1 MDINTLFG
9 VKDQVVLITGGSRG
23 IGKMMAEGFV
33 RNGAKVYIS
42 ARSDSV
48 CNETAA
54 ELNAMDV
61 STVEGCQR
69 LAKALGE
76 HESKLHVL
84 INNSGVAWGGG
95 FDAHSA
101 KAWSKVMDLN
111 VTSPFF
117 LTKFL
122 LPLLQTHAR
131 VIMVGSIAG
140 LQPQDLGTLAY
151 DTSKAAI
158 HHLTRV
164 LAVQLAPRQITV
176 NCIAPGLV
184 PTKMSQQIATATGK
198 ECLISDKSLSS
209 PSYQTPEVA
218 PQQSAG
224 VTDAALT
231 TVFKS
236 DVMLLQLKFEKLER
250 LWGTSAKSYEP
261 HVNAPPEAVVS
272 IEPHG
277 KEEALRAHIQKLQ
290 CELAHTATDL
300 QTKHRVAEN
309 RWHRELEVLKHEC
322 AALNNTIMGLHE
334 EVDVTK
340 RALRHTTQE
349 LETASL
355 KLELPQHECQR
366 HDTTMKTLVGENE
379 EMVNQL
385 RDRHATATAH
395 WTAELDGIHR
405 RFQTQLEEVHA
416 QQRAQQQESDERH
429 ATQLQSALDKVATL
443 EDTTY
448 ELKELVTA
456 LTEED
461 DALVQR
467 IEHWYCVTRWEVIEQ
482 LRAQL
487 DEWTVQRGMK
497 EMALQQ
503 SITSLNQEIACH
515 LDCIDQLQKDKRALV
530 QSQCNDSE
538 VQAID
543 SYEEVV
549 KQEIHVMKRAFELKA
564 RLAMEQMDTQ
574 DRAHFKQVQ
583 ELLRKHKD
591 ERMADQLQ
599 AKKLAHECRTLQEK
613 CKLLE
618 AM

>member
-1 MDINTLFG
+1 MDVRYGRHHVPPSSVVAPVKGSKKGYAVMIMPRRVFG
-9 VKDQVVLITGGSRG
+9 EPSCTCSVGVTAVDIGQISKLPVVP
-23 IGKMMAEGFV
+23 
-33 RNGAKVYIS
+33 N
-42 ARSDSV
+42 ARS
-48 CNETAA
+48 
-54 ELNAMDV
+54 
-61 STVEGCQR
+61 R
-69 LAKALGE
+69 
-76 HESKLHVL
+76 
-84 INNSGVAWGGG
+84 
-95 FDAHSA
+95 
-101 KAWSKVMDLN
+101 
-111 VTSPFF
+111 P
-117 LTKFL
+117 
-122 LPLLQTHAR
+122 
-131 VIMVGSIAG
+131 
-140 LQPQDLGTLAY
+140 
-151 DTSKAAI
+151 
-158 HHLTRV
+158 
-164 LAVQLAPRQITV
+164 
-176 NCIAPGLV
+176 
-184 PTKMSQQIATATGK
+184 
-198 ECLISDKSLSS
+198 
-209 PSYQTPEVA
+209 

-355 KLELPQHECQR
+355 KLELLQHECQR

-405 RFQTQLEEVHA
+405 RFQTQLDEVHA
-416 QQRAQQQESDERH
+416 QQRAQKQQSDERH
-429 ATQLQSALDKVATL
+429 ATQLQRALDKVATL
-443 EDTTY
+443 EDSTY
-448 ELKELVTA
+448 ELKGLVTT

-467 IEHWYCVTRWEVIEQ
+467 IEHWYCVVNLAEHDMV
-482 LRAQL
+482 
-487 DEWTVQRGMK
+487 TV
-497 EMALQQ
+497 
-503 SITSLNQEIACH
+503 
-515 LDCIDQLQKDKRALV
+515 
-530 QSQCNDSE
+530 
-538 VQAID
+538 
-543 SYEEVV
+543 
-549 KQEIHVMKRAFELKA
+549 
-564 RLAMEQMDTQ
+564 
-574 DRAHFKQVQ
+574 
-583 ELLRKHKD
+583 
-591 ERMADQLQ
+591 RM
-599 AKKLAHECRTLQEK
+599 
-613 CKLLE
+613 
-618 AM
+618 

>member
-1 MDINTLFG
+1 
-9 VKDQVVLITGGSRG
+9 
-23 IGKMMAEGFV
+23 
-33 RNGAKVYIS
+33 
-42 ARSDSV
+42 
-48 CNETAA
+48 
-54 ELNAMDV
+54 
-61 STVEGCQR
+61 
-69 LAKALGE
+69 
-76 HESKLHVL
+76 
-84 INNSGVAWGGG
+84 
-95 FDAHSA
+95 
-101 KAWSKVMDLN
+101 
-111 VTSPFF
+111 
-117 LTKFL
+117 
-122 LPLLQTHAR
+122 
-131 VIMVGSIAG
+131 
-140 LQPQDLGTLAY
+140 
-151 DTSKAAI
+151 
-158 HHLTRV
+158 
-164 LAVQLAPRQITV
+164 
-176 NCIAPGLV
+176 
-184 PTKMSQQIATATGK
+184 
-198 ECLISDKSLSS
+198 LISDKSLSS

-261 HVNAPPEAVVS
+261 HVNAPPEVVVS

-277 KEEALRAHIQKLQ
+277 KEEALRAHIQQLQ

-355 KLELPQHECQR
+355 KLELLQHECQR

-379 EMVNQL
+379 EMVNQ
-385 RDRHATATAH
+385 
-395 WTAELDGIHR
+395 
-405 RFQTQLEEVHA
+405 
-416 QQRAQQQESDERH
+416 
-429 ATQLQSALDKVATL
+429 
-443 EDTTY
+443 
-448 ELKELVTA
+448 
-456 LTEED
+456 
-461 DALVQR
+461 
-467 IEHWYCVTRWEVIEQ
+467 TRWEVIEQ

-487 DEWTVQRGMK
+487 DEWTVHRGMK

-564 RLAMEQMDTQ
+564 RLATEQMDTQ

>member
-1 MDINTLFG
+1 
-9 VKDQVVLITGGSRG
+9 
-23 IGKMMAEGFV
+23 
-33 RNGAKVYIS
+33 
-42 ARSDSV
+42 
-48 CNETAA
+48 
-54 ELNAMDV
+54 
-61 STVEGCQR
+61 
-69 LAKALGE
+69 
-76 HESKLHVL
+76 
-84 INNSGVAWGGG
+84 
-95 FDAHSA
+95 
-101 KAWSKVMDLN
+101 
-111 VTSPFF
+111 
-117 LTKFL
+117 
-122 LPLLQTHAR
+122 
-131 VIMVGSIAG
+131 
-140 LQPQDLGTLAY
+140 
-151 DTSKAAI
+151 
-158 HHLTRV
+158 
-164 LAVQLAPRQITV
+164 
-176 NCIAPGLV
+176 
-184 PTKMSQQIATATGK
+184 
-198 ECLISDKSLSS
+198 
-209 PSYQTPEVA
+209 
-218 PQQSAG
+218 
-224 VTDAALT
+224 
-231 TVFKS
+231 
-236 DVMLLQLKFEKLER
+236 
-250 LWGTSAKSYEP
+250 
-261 HVNAPPEAVVS
+261 
-272 IEPHG
+272 
-277 KEEALRAHIQKLQ
+277 EEALRAHIQQLQ

-300 QTKHRVAEN
+300 LTKHRVAEN

-355 KLELPQHECQR
+355 KLELLQQECQR

-416 QQRAQQQESDERH
+416 QQRAQQQQSDESH

-443 EDTTY
+443 EDSTY
-448 ELKELVTA
+448 ELKGLVTT

-467 IEHWYCVTRWEVIEQ
+467 IEYCVEGPTVSPELALDVDGISALKVAKPLARAFQVLSAVVPSVAASDAARQSTTRQFERELLVALGEVAQANETISSLEALAQTRWEVIEQ

-503 SITSLNQEIACH
+503 SITSLNQEIACQ

-543 SYEEVV
+543 SYEQVV

>member
-1 MDINTLFG
+1 MDVRYGRHHVPPSSVVAPVKGSKKGYAVMIMPRRVFG
-9 VKDQVVLITGGSRG
+9 EPSCTCSVGVTAVDIGQISKLPVVP
-23 IGKMMAEGFV
+23 
-33 RNGAKVYIS
+33 N
-42 ARSDSV
+42 ARS
-48 CNETAA
+48 
-54 ELNAMDV
+54 
-61 STVEGCQR
+61 R
-69 LAKALGE
+69 
-76 HESKLHVL
+76 
-84 INNSGVAWGGG
+84 
-95 FDAHSA
+95 
-101 KAWSKVMDLN
+101 
-111 VTSPFF
+111 P
-117 LTKFL
+117 
-122 LPLLQTHAR
+122 
-131 VIMVGSIAG
+131 
-140 LQPQDLGTLAY
+140 
-151 DTSKAAI
+151 
-158 HHLTRV
+158 
-164 LAVQLAPRQITV
+164 
-176 NCIAPGLV
+176 
-184 PTKMSQQIATATGK
+184 
-198 ECLISDKSLSS
+198 
-209 PSYQTPEVA
+209 

-261 HVNAPPEAVVS
+261 HVNAPPEVVVS

-277 KEEALRAHIQKLQ
+277 KEEALRAHIQQLQ

-355 KLELPQHECQR
+355 KLELLQHECQR

-405 RFQTQLEEVHA
+405 RFQTQLDEVHA
-416 QQRAQQQESDERH
+416 QQRAQKQQSDERH
-429 ATQLQSALDKVATL
+429 ATQLQRALDKVATL
-443 EDTTY
+443 EDSTY
-448 ELKELVTA
+448 ELKGLVTT

-467 IEHWYCVTRWEVIEQ
+467 IEHWYCTRWEVIEQ

-487 DEWTVQRGMK
+487 DEWTVHRGMK

-564 RLAMEQMDTQ
+564 RLATEQMDTQ

>member
-1 MDINTLFG
+1 MDVRYGRHHVPPSSVVAPVKGSKKG
-9 VKDQVVLITGGSRG
+9 VGVTAVDIGQISKLPVVP
-23 IGKMMAEGFV
+23 
-33 RNGAKVYIS
+33 N
-42 ARSDSV
+42 ARS
-48 CNETAA
+48 
-54 ELNAMDV
+54 
-61 STVEGCQR
+61 R
-69 LAKALGE
+69 
-76 HESKLHVL
+76 
-84 INNSGVAWGGG
+84 
-95 FDAHSA
+95 
-101 KAWSKVMDLN
+101 
-111 VTSPFF
+111 P
-117 LTKFL
+117 
-122 LPLLQTHAR
+122 
-131 VIMVGSIAG
+131 
-140 LQPQDLGTLAY
+140 
-151 DTSKAAI
+151 
-158 HHLTRV
+158 
-164 LAVQLAPRQITV
+164 
-176 NCIAPGLV
+176 
-184 PTKMSQQIATATGK
+184 
-198 ECLISDKSLSS
+198 
-209 PSYQTPEVA
+209 

-236 DVMLLQLKFEKLER
+236 DVMLLQLKCEKLER
-250 LWGTSAKSYEP
+250 LWGTRDSQSPPTCDHDIRAIVAQTSNVEAILAREKYASMAEAVCKLSLKIELNDLVGRKMQAVETLVLQNTAMAPTPEQWTLPSTVTLSRLPTFLALIDRLVQLHSTVARLAVAPPQSAKSYEP
-261 HVNAPPEAVVS
+261 HNNAPPEVVVS

-277 KEEALRAHIQKLQ
+277 KEEALRAHIQQLQ

-300 QTKHRVAEN
+300 LTKHRVAEN

-355 KLELPQHECQR
+355 KLELLQQECQR

-416 QQRAQQQESDERH
+416 QQRAQQQQSDESH

-443 EDTTY
+443 EDSTY
-448 ELKELVTA
+448 ELKGLVTT

-467 IEHWYCVTRWEVIEQ
+467 IEHWLASVEGPTVSPELALDVDGISALKVAKPLARAFQVLAAVVPSVAASDARQSTTRQFERELLVALGEVAQANETISSLEALAQTRWEVIEQ

-503 SITSLNQEIACH
+503 SITSLNQEIACQ

-538 VQAID
+538 VD
-543 SYEEVV
+543 GFTEEG
-549 KQEIHVMKRAFELKA
+549 
-564 RLAMEQMDTQ
+564 
-574 DRAHFKQVQ
+574 
-583 ELLRKHKD
+583 
-591 ERMADQLQ
+591 
-599 AKKLAHECRTLQEK
+599 
-613 CKLLE
+613 
-618 AM
+618 